1 VEQGGP
7 PLPFPADAN
16 AQVDPV
22 RRLAGEV
29 LARRGAGQAV
39 VWVIQQRDAGCPEF
53 GGRPAQFGFARGAD
67 RRAWRSG

>member
-1 VEQGGP
+1 VQQGGP

-29 LARRGAGQAV
+29 LPGVSRKT
-39 VWVIQQRDAGCPEF
+39 
-53 GGRPAQFGFARGAD
+53 GGDGG
-67 RRAWRSG
+67 G